1 LGGDG
6 QYDLKQ
12 VWVQEAAMLKGWPIV
27 RLLGVAV
34 TVISIVVAVLAF
46 SINASIFPQWTGFPD
61 YTPSPPKV
69 EGFERAKTL
78 WDWMNLLLI
87 PVALAFL
94 AYWLNRLEK
103 RREERQAELQAIQ
116 EEQRARQ
123 TALIEEQRF
132 QEATLQSYLGY
143 MTHLLLDKDLRK
155 SQPRDE
161 VRSVAR
167 TRTLTVLRVL
177 DSDRKATVLQFLY
190 DSILIG
196 KVPEE
201 AIIGVHRADLSGANL
216 RGAYLKNANLSGA
229 NLSGANLSGA
239 YMRGVDLTNAIL
251 QDADLSKAFMK
262 NATVDKADL
271 SHAKLCKTYLRLSSM
286 KETKL
291 IETNMKEVMLH
302 GANLSDSELRGAD
315 LTGAE
320 LFMTI
325 WSGSTV
331 TPEQLATAV
340 ELQPAK
346 SSLELIE
353 PAVDIDQTSSSAEV
367 VSQTSNK

>member
-1 LGGDG
+1 
-6 QYDLKQ
+6 
-12 VWVQEAAMLKGWPIV
+12 MLKGWPIV

-229 NLSGANLSGA
+229 NLSGA